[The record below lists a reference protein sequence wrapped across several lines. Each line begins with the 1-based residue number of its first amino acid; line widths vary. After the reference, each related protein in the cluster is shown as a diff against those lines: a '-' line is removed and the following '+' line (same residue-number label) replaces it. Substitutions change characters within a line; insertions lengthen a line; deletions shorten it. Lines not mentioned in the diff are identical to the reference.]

1 MKNNFLKPLVLAC
14 SSFLLISTA
23 SFAQVSVGPEA
34 GFTASGLYDQD
45 ANTYAGVNYQVGA
58 TAHFQ
63 LNHFLAVR
71 PSVLFRAGKLSYEG
85 WDEFKLNLVSVP
97 VPIMYSHIFNNNRT
111 IFAGLGPNF
120 MYTLS
125 GKYSYDGITEDI
137 QFGKGEGEMKR
148 MDIGVQIKG
157 GYQFANG
164 IALSTF
170 FNFGATNLS
179 NVDGQKLRSL
189 DAVGFSVGWMFG
201 SHSSE

>member
-1 MKNNFLKPLVLAC
+1 
-14 SSFLLISTA
+14 
-23 SFAQVSVGPEA
+23 
-34 GFTASGLYDQD
+34 
-45 ANTYAGVNYQVGA
+45 
-58 TAHFQ
+58 
-63 LNHFLAVR
+63 
-71 PSVLFRAGKLSYEG
+71 
-85 WDEFKLNLVSVP
+85 
-97 VPIMYSHIFNNNRT
+97 
-111 IFAGLGPNF
+111 